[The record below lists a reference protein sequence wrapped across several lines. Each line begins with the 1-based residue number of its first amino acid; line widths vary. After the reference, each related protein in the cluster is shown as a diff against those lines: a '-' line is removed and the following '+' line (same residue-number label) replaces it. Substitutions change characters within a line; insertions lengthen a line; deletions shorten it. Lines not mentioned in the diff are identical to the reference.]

1 MTDIVPNPDLLKVDA
16 LLPEVEKESQV
27 SFTALKVTPDNT
39 ELWLKMGQLRADVY
53 LDKAYI
59 SMDDIDENGAEYDEL
74 DSRSEHFVAVDDDG
88 EVIGTIRVINRGTDN
103 RSLPSEE
110 EFGVRLPE
118 QSQEISRFI
127 HRLDLAPT
135 EGFMVSLAL
144 MRAAHKATNGVS
156 DTIYAVIEKK
166 VYRQLNDYMGIKLT
180 SLTEQPVRI
189 EKYRDTEN
197 YLVEMQPKFITSQ
210 IHERDEAM
218 IEKLEKSRRFADS
231 IISKPFA
238 PFFEKN
244 NATKGLGRISLRDL
258 ETPNPEQFERN
269 RGFFS
274 EAEQQRLWD
283 STVAIAGAGGDGGQ
297 LAIALAQ
304 LGVRRF
310 KLADPES
317 FESQNLNRQAG
328 ASLATIGQN
337 KAKVIAKQLRGLG
350 ATVEVYTD
358 GVTAENIQE
367 FIFGSQL
374 VIDETELTMPQL
386 GVMIAREAR
395 DKEVPVLMAL
405 NVGFGSYVTSFDPKS
420 GVTFEDYLGID
431 GSKSLEEI
439 SQEKVSIAKW
449 APHIPTYA
457 NTDILQAVNDQKIS
471 IPTVVPGVLFAAAD
485 ASTQAVAHLLADIN
499 PEWKKRIIR
508 APQGRSVDAIDGTNV
523 VTFRSLHFKAQ
534 VAIAALRTR
543 LGKNDV

>member
-1 MTDIVPNPDLLKVDA
+1 MTDILPNPDLLKVDTTMPEHELREQA
-16 LLPEVEKESQV
+16 L
-27 SFTALKVTPDNT
+27 FTAMKITPADT
-39 ELWLKMGQLRADVY
+39 ELWLKMGQLRAEVY
-53 LDKAYI
+53 LDKEYI
-59 SMDDIDENGAEYDEL
+59 SVEDINEDGAEYDEL
-74 DSRSEHFVAVDDDG
+74 DERSEHFVAVNDEG
-88 EVIGTIRVINRGTDN
+88 EVIGTIRVINRGDQN
-103 RSLPSEE
+103 LPLPSEE
-110 EFGVRLPE
+110 EFGVTLPE
-118 QSQEISRFI
+118 KSQEISRFM
-127 HRLDLAPT
+127 HDLDLSPT

-156 DTIYAVIEKK
+156 DTIYAVIERK

-180 SLTEQPVRI
+180 SLTEAPQRI
-189 EKYRDTEN
+189 AKYRDTEN

-238 PFFEKN
+238 PFFEKD

-258 ETPNPEQFERN
+258 ESPNPEQFERN

-274 EAEQQRLWD
+274 EVEQQRLWD

-304 LGVRRF
+304 LGVRKF
-310 KLADPES
+310 KLADPEA

-337 KAKVIAKQLRGLG
+337 KAKVIAKHLRGLG
-350 ATVEVYTD
+350 ATVDVYTD
-358 GVTAENIQE
+358 GVTPENIEE
-367 FIFGSQL
+367 FVADSDLI
-374 VIDETELTMPQL
+374 IDETELTMPQL
-386 GVMIAREAR
+386 GVMISREAR
-395 DKEVPVLMAL
+395 ENNVPVLMAL
-405 NVGFGSYVTSFDPKS
+405 NVGFGSYVTSFDPS
-420 GVTFEDYLGID
+420 EGVTFESYLGID
-431 GSKSLEEI
+431 ESKTLEEI
-439 SQEKVSIAKW
+439 SEEKISIAKW

-508 APQGRSVDAIDGTNV
+508 APHGRSVDAIDGTNV
-523 VTFRSLHFKAQ
+523 VKYRSAHFNIQ

-543 LGKNDV
+543 FGKNNV